1 MNASADFLALIK
13 SETPVYSAGR
23 LRCGTATVLRK
34 DCSCETHDGPH
45 FLHADR
51 SWRNANRRMVL
62 DIKGGPNWLSLV
74 GYGSEEQIR
83 LRALR
88 ESMEAKGIF
97 SLLTEEDV
105 LSLRAAGEAVF

>member
-1 MNASADFLALIK
+1 
-13 SETPVYSAGR
+13 
-23 LRCGTATVLRK
+23 
-34 DCSCETHDGPH
+34 
-45 FLHADR
+45 
-51 SWRNANRRMVL
+51 
-62 DIKGGPNWLSLV
+62 
-74 GYGSEEQIR
+74 